1 MVDGSV
7 DWTVESIV
15 VDSDVTLVVWTE
27 LVVLKL
33 LNSVVLSVVVISAV
47 VLSSRIVVLSLE
59 AVDSRPV
66 VVVSGSFVVSVVVSS
81 VVIGS
86 LVDTL
91 LVEKSV
97 DDTALVSLVSIVD
110 EFHEKEDE

>member
-1 MVDGSV
+1 M
-7 DWTVESIV
+7 
-15 VDSDVTLVVWTE
+15 
-27 LVVLKL
+27 VVLKL
-33 LNSVVLSVVVISAV
+33 LNSVVLSAVVISAV
-47 VLSSRIVVLSLE
+47 VLSSRIVVLSFE

-66 VVVSGSFVVSVVVSS
+66 VVVSGSFVVNFSPVVSVFVSS

-91 LVEKSV
+91 LLEKSV
-97 DDTALVSLVSIVD
+97 DARVSLVSIVD